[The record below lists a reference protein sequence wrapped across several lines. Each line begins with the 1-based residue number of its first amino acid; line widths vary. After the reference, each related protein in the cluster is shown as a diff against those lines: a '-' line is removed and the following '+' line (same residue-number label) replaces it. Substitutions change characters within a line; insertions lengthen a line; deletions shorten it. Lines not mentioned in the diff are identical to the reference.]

1 MSVAQAVGKAIMRG
15 FEPEKVGLMI
25 AGLEIPHAHVHVWP
39 IHGPLTIPVDYG
51 DEESP
56 DPDWGMLD
64 RAAGTIRRALTD
76 LGFQQHV
83 AG

>member
-1 MSVAQAVGKAIMRG
+1 VA
-15 FEPEKVGLMI
+15 
-25 AGLEIPHAHVHVWP
+25 
-39 IHGPLTIPVDYG
+39 IHEPLTIPVDYG
-51 DEESP
+51 AEKST

-64 RAAGTIRRALTD
+64 EAAGTIRRALTD

>member
-1 MSVAQAVGKAIMRG
+1 VAHTQALYV
-15 FEPEKVGLMI
+15 
-25 AGLEIPHAHVHVWP
+25 
-39 IHGPLTIPVDYG
+39 PVDYG

-64 RAAGTIRRALTD
+64 EAAGTIRRALTD

>member
-1 MSVAQAVGKAIMRG
+1 MAIH
-15 FEPEKVGLMI
+15 E
-25 AGLEIPHAHVHVWP
+25 
-39 IHGPLTIPVDYG
+39 PLTIPSDYG
-51 DEESP
+51 DEKSP

-76 LGFQQHV
+76 LGFQQYV